1 MFEAN
6 GKVGEQITDVAAD
19 VMVKIA
25 TKIGM
30 SPEEQV
36 KCSVEAAKAGPKP
49 ALGCRCGKTK
59 DVGNCGQKTKKDVTL
74 QNLSILP
81 KLIVYNSVQ

>member
-1 MFEAN
+1 MNCHDMLMTWFHDDALSCFVRLSLFEAN

-49 ALGCRCGKTK
+49 SGLGMPMWK
-59 DVGNCGQKTKKDVTL
+59 D
-74 QNLSILP
+74 
-81 KLIVYNSVQ
+81 

>member
-1 MFEAN
+1 M
-6 GKVGEQITDVAAD
+6 GEQITDVAAD

-59 DVGNCGQKTKKDVTL
+59 DVGNCGQKNKKRCNSSELIHLT
-74 QNLSILP
+74 QTNSI
-81 KLIVYNSVQ
+81 

>member
-1 MFEAN
+1 MMITMMFVLREAN

-19 VMVKIA
+19 VRVKLM

-36 KCSVEAAKAGPKP
+36 KCSMEAAKAWTEGRT
-49 ALGCRCGKTK
+49 G
-59 DVGNCGQKTKKDVTL
+59 DKKDGTFE
-74 QNLSILP
+74 N
-81 KLIVYNSVQ
+81 

>member
-1 MFEAN
+1 MVPWWCFVRLSLFEAN

-49 ALGCRCGKTK
+49 SGLGMPMWK
-59 DVGNCGQKTKKDVTL
+59 D
-74 QNLSILP
+74 
-81 KLIVYNSVQ
+81 